1 MAAAAPCLTDGI
13 LSSRLPMKR
22 GNSSSI
28 NGRHSSGKHKTNLPQ
43 ARQAAIKGNN
53 KEGNNRDGQ

>member
-1 MAAAAPCLTDGI
+1 MDDTL
-13 LSSRLPMKR
+13 K
-22 GNSSSI
+22 
-28 NGRHSSGKHKTNLPQ
+28 GKHKTNLPQ